1 MTGWHS
7 RGYVPHF
14 DGLDMI
20 QHITFHLA
28 DSLPQDAIARMQRE
42 LEALPEEQRSKE
54 QRQRIQNL
62 LDAGCGSC
70 VLRREDCAGVVQDS
84 LLFGDGA
91 RYRLLAWVVMPN
103 HVHVLIQQNGFP
115 LAKIVQSWKRH
126 TSREIHRLFLG
137 SPSCT
142 RLVEDSSRV
151 QLGDPREAPGLWQR
165 EYWDR
170 YIRDE
175 RHFLTTKSY
184 IEQNPVKAGIVND
197 ARDWL
202 WGNIGWERH
211 LWETAEYNSAIP
223 GGQAP

>member
-1 MTGWHS
+1 MSGWQS

-14 DGLDMI
+14 DGVDMI
-20 QHITFHLA
+20 QHITFHLE
-28 DSLPQDAIARMQRE
+28 DSLPQEAIARMQRE
-42 LEALPEEQRSKE
+42 LDVLPEEQRPKE

-62 LDAGCGSC
+62 LDAGRGSC
-70 VLRREDCAGVVQDS
+70 ILRRDECAGIVQDS
-84 LLFGDGA
+84 LLFGDGT
-91 RYRLLAWVVMPN
+91 RYRLLAWVIMPN

-126 TSREIHRLFLG
+126 TSREIHRLG

-142 RLVEDSSRV
+142 RLVVNSSRV
-151 QLGDPREAPGLWQR
+151 QLGDTREIRGLWQR

-184 IEQNPVKAGIVND
+184 IEQNPVKAGLVKD
-197 ARDWL
+197 VRDWL
-202 WGNIGWERH
+202 WGNVGWENYLR
-211 LWETAEYNSAIP
+211 ETAECNSAIP
-223 GGQAP
+223 GEQPS